1 LKTKLVVLL
10 MFVLVLLTSS
20 TVMATPTAVDVP
32 ADHWAY
38 AAVNELARVG
48 VVDGYGDG
56 TFRGDKLMTR
66 YEMAQIVE
74 KAMDNSA
81 KATAKQ
87 KALIDKLASEFAL
100 EINHIA
106 DRVTKIESKT
116 NFKIM
121 SETWIQ
127 WTTDS
132 PPAGKPKLSGNDQLE
147 WRERLNLSAD
157 VSPTTS
163 YSARLQTAVS
173 KFGSSLSG
181 GNGLPSTVSNGTN
194 TVSTSGVVG
203 ATGTALEVD
212 RSYFTTQNFLGL
224 DKIFW
229 GRQAVQWGQGL
240 VGYRTGK
247 NDGVTI
253 FKTLSNSADL
263 QAGAYIVSPETNVY
277 FGSTASSTSS
287 GDAKEL
293 QFLNLG
299 WKIAPEFKLNTIV
312 YNNNISQKSTSSPW
326 GVGWSQFHG
335 WEVGYTYKM
344 GDWTLIGD
352 YARTSLDHPVNLP
365 SGEHAYAFQITN
377 GTNQPDKFYPLQRF
391 FVDYTKAG
399 TEAWSLAYRV
409 VPNGILPSG
418 YGPWSTTLTMSPMNV
433 GANNLSYNGQDNLKG
448 WDLAYEKVITKGI
461 VLSVT
466 YQMLKRVDTD
476 AQFTKQFQT
485 QFIAVF

>member
-1 LKTKLVVLL
+1 MKTKLVPLL
-10 MFVLVLLTSS
+10 LLVFLFVAVSP
-20 TVMATPTAVDVP
+20 VMAAPAAVDVP

-38 AAVNELARVG
+38 TAVKELARIG
-48 VVDGYGDG
+48 IIDGYSDG

-81 KATAKQ
+81 KASAKQ

-100 EINHIA
+100 EINHLDA
-106 DRVTKIESKT
+106 RVSKIEAKT

-121 SETWIQ
+121 SETWLQ

-132 PPAGKPKLSGNDQLE
+132 PPAGMPKLKGNDQLE

-157 VSPTTS
+157 VSPSTT
-163 YSARLQTAVS
+163 YGLRVQTAVS
-173 KFGSSLSG
+173 KFGSNLSS

-194 TVSTSGVVG
+194 TVSTSNVVG
-203 ATGTALEVD
+203 SNGSGLEID
-212 RSYFTTQNFLGL
+212 RSYFTTQDFLGL
-224 DKIFW
+224 DKIIW

-253 FKTLSNSADL
+253 VKKLSDAADL
-263 QAGAYIVSPETNVY
+263 QGGAYIISPETNVY
-277 FGSTASSTSS
+277 YGSTASSTSS

-299 WKIAPEFKLNTIV
+299 WKVTPEFKINTTY
-312 YNNNISQKSTSSPW
+312 YNSNISLKTTSSPW
-326 GVGWSQFHG
+326 GVGYSQFHG
-335 WEVGYTYKM
+335 GEIGYSYKM
-344 GDWTLIGD
+344 GDWTFIGD
-352 YARTSLDHPVNLP
+352 YARSMIAHPVNLP
-365 SGEHAYAFQITN
+365 GHEHAYAFQITN

-391 FVDYTKAG
+391 FVDYNKPG
-399 TEAWSLAYRV
+399 TEAWSLSYRC

-418 YGPWSTTLTMSPMNV
+418 YGPWSTTLTMSPLYV
-433 GANNLSYNGQDNLKG
+433 GANNLSYNGQDNLRG
-448 WDLAYEKVITKGI
+448 WDLAYEKVVTKGI
-461 VLSVT
+461 VLSLT
-466 YQMLKRVDTD
+466 YQALKRADTS
-476 AQFTKQFQT
+476 AEFTRQLQA